1 MGDCR
6 PTLNWLGEYYGDRLG
21 YEAFLKKG
29 TLSSQA
35 TSMLRTALNQRRQAT
50 DDKLSYLA
58 AKRGL
63 TLAEFQRQ
71 ILTGE
76 ASHLTD
82 EEYKNLL
89 CMKETVW
96 EIEANEA

>member
-6 PTLNWLGEYYGDRLG
+6 PRLNALGEYYGDRL
-21 YEAFLKKG
+21 AFETWLKSG
-29 TLSSQA
+29 ALSSQA

-82 EEYKNLL
+82 EEYKELL
-89 CMKETVW
+89 TKENDD
-96 EIEANEA
+96 ECSA